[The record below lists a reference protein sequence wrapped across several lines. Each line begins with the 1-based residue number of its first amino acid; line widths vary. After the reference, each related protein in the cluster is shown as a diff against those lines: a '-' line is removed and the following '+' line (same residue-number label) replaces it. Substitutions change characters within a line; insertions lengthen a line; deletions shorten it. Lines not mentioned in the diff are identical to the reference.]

1 MKMKLFE
8 NLKSALGEEAVEELQ
23 QKFHEAVEDGVKIKL
38 GERVK
43 QLEEKSEEFIEKK
56 VASLVESKEKALLK
70 EYEEKLKAYGEEVV
84 ANLDTFLES
93 SIVETVSESVI
104 EDVAKLQMYAPIVSD
119 MIESF
124 KTHFTPLAPKDSD
137 TALADALKESSEL
150 KKMLDKTMSENRK
163 LVSMTERAAIRVL
176 FVEKTQG
183 LTKSAKTKIWEMIQ
197 DMDFDT
203 AERKIGGLVS
213 MVEEFSMGDEDNSI
227 GGVTGTEDST
237 EGEFGA
243 DGSED
248 EPKTTLEI
256 SKESWD
262 AMNAVQVEDEENPP
276 KSKLFVDLVTPYI
289 VTEEGEESD
298 EGAGEYGEN
307 EEFGDEG
314 TEDGV
319 GGEEGEEPVMVTFEL
334 PESVVEELKSMFAE
348 DDFGDVPEDVQDSIR
363 GVITDESEEGSEGG
377 EVTGEEGIEGADYSE
392 SRTAPKG
399 DSLTEW
405 HKKWAK
411 V

>member
-1 MKMKLFE
+1 MKLFE

-150 KKMLDKTMSENRK
+150 KKMLDKTMGGNRK

-213 MVEEFSMGDEDNSI
+213 MVEEFSVGDEDNSI

-289 VTEEGEESD
+289 VTEEGEEGD
-298 EGAGEYGEN
+298 EGMGEYGEN
-307 EEFGDEG
+307 EDFGGEGSEDGMGDEG
-314 TEDGV
+314 
-319 GGEEGEEPVMVTFEL
+319 GEEEPVMVTFEL
-334 PESVVEELKSMFAE
+334 PESVVEELKGMFVE
-348 DDFGDVPEDVQDSIR
+348 DDYGDVPEDVQDSIR

-377 EVTGEEGIEGADYSE
+377 EGTGDEGIEGADYSE